1 MNKNESTYTF
11 ICINE
16 KKKQI
21 QKSFISLK
29 STNGVKDGQRSLS
42 VKTRCCHFGVLNP
55 EVTSER
61 LNNDVSITTH

>member
-1 MNKNESTYTF
+1 MKK
-11 ICINE
+11 

-29 STNGVKDGQRSLS
+29 SINGVKDGQWSLS
-42 VKTRCCHFGVLNP
+42 VKTRCHFGVLNP

-61 LNNDVSITTH
+61 LNNDLSITTH

>member
-1 MNKNESTYTF
+1 MNPHTLSSVSMKK
-11 ICINE
+11 

-42 VKTRCCHFGVLNP
+42 VKTRCHFGVLNP

-61 LNNDVSITTH
+61 LNNDLSITTH

>member
-42 VKTRCCHFGVLNP
+42 VKTRCHFGVLNP

>member
-1 MNKNESTYTF
+1 MNPHTLSSVSMKK
-11 ICINE
+11 

-42 VKTRCCHFGVLNP
+42 VKTRCHFGVLNP